1 MTSWIVIDNHILI
14 AAAIVETYTAQ
25 AEALLRWIQAEEIN
39 VAAPNLI
46 RYESVAVLRKL
57 AHRGT
62 ITPQNGEELLRA
74 ILERPIHLV
83 MNADLLMRAYQ
94 MASELGMPSAYDAQY
109 LAVAERLN
117 CAFWTGDRRL
127 FNAVQARYSWVKYIA
142 DYPLPP
148 VLAEA

>member
-25 AEALLRWIQAEEIN
+25 AEALLRWIQAEEISI
-39 VAAPNLI
+39 AAPNLI
-46 RYESVAVLRKL
+46 RYESVSVLRKL

-62 ITPQNGEELLRA
+62 ITPQNGKELLKN
-74 ILERPIHLV
+74 ILERPIYLV
-83 MNADLLMRAYQ
+83 MEGDLLMRAYQ
-94 MASELGMPSAYDAQY
+94 IAGEFGMPSAYDAQY
-109 LAVAERLN
+109 LAVAEHLN

-127 FNAVQARYSWVKYIA
+127 FNTVQPRLTWVKYIG

-148 VLAEA
+148 APEEA